1 MKAAVLFD
9 VDGTLVDS
17 NYLHVHAWQR
27 AFDDEGVPVSAW
39 HVQRCIGMDG
49 AMLVR
54 TLSGDAPDDVQGRLS
69 DAHSRYYRETTAL
82 LAPLPGARELLH
94 RVADLGLQVVLATSA
109 PDDEFDVLRKVL
121 SCDDVIAAT
130 TPSRDV
136 DTAKPDSG
144 IVAIALE
151 RAGVAADRAVFVGDA
166 VWDAHAAAGAGVSC
180 IGLLSG
186 GIAREELQAAGAA
199 PIFADP
205 QDLLRH
211 LESTPI
217 AALTRL

>member
-1 MKAAVLFD
+1 L
-9 VDGTLVDS
+9 
-17 NYLHVHAWQR
+17 LHA
-27 AFDDEGVPVSAW
+27 
-39 HVQRCIGMDG
+39 
-49 AMLVR
+49 
-54 TLSGDAPDDVQGRLS
+54 LSGDAPDDVHERLS
-69 DAHSRYYRETTAL
+69 DAHSRYYRDTTSL

-109 PDDEFDVLRKVL
+109 PEDEFEILRKVL

-130 TPSRDV
+130 TTSRDV
-136 DTAKPDSG
+136 DTAKPDPG

-151 RAGVAADRAVFVGDA
+151 RAGVTADRAVFVGDS
-166 VWDAHAAAGAGVSC
+166 VWDAHAAEGAGVSC

-211 LESTPI
+211 LQSTRI
-217 AALTRL
+217 EALARR